1 LNEPS
6 RCYTQTQ
13 LGAFHVAVRKSV
25 FYANVN
31 ADRRRFDRDGRN
43 ESPERSLRFQL
54 GYRLGSGLRKQAFVK
69 LVRRVRSP
77 ERPSHIRPRFKNL
90 KTRSPGTEFLD
101 AETRRQKSQPK
112 SVNAGRDQ
120 NPAGNPRRKA
130 QFGVVSETGGLRR
143 PDGGDGRDRTCD
155 PALGDY
161 HKTSPIETFTAS
173 AADRHPTDLAGS
185 RGARLVTSVET
196 EEGRRWAES
205 KIKSLT
211 GGDRIS
217 ARFMRQDFFEFT
229 PIIKL
234 VVAGNH
240 KPGL

>member
-1 LNEPS
+1 VKETHRESTNLQALATTSEDRDVTCFCNETNDPIDICAIDALHRATEIVHDAREAS
-6 RCYTQTQ
+6 RSPQKRP
-13 LGAFHVAVRKSV
+13 LF
-25 FYANVN
+25 
-31 ADRRRFDRDGRN
+31 DRRR
-43 ESPERSLRFQL
+43 
-54 GYRLGSGLRKQAFVK
+54 
-69 LVRRVRSP
+69 
-77 ERPSHIRPRFKNL
+77 IPRFG
-90 KTRSPGTEFLD
+90 KTGC
-101 AETRRQKSQPK
+101 
-112 SVNAGRDQ
+112 
-120 NPAGNPRRKA
+120 
-130 QFGVVSETGGLRR
+130 
-143 PDGGDGRDRTCD
+143 GDGRDRTCD

-161 HKTSPIETFTAS
+161 HKTSLIETFTAS